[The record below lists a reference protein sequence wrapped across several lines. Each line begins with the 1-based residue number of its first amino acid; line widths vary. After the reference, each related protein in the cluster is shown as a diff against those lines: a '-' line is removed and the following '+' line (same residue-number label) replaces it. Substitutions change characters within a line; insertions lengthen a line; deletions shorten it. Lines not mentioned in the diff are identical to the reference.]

1 MKYKVVMS
9 DHVKDERITLEVEAQ
24 NVFDAV
30 DLVAGMVA
38 NPEETEL
45 IEAIPMPGE

>member
-1 MKYKVVMS
+1 MRYKVVMS
-9 DHVKDERITLEVEAQ
+9 DHVKDERITLEVEAP

-30 DLVAGMVA
+30 DYAAGMVA

-45 IEAIPMPGE
+45 IEAIPLLGE